1 MCRRL
6 FSAIE
11 SYGNDYEY
19 EALVKLLD
27 KLLHSMPQSPD
38 EQFVVVSQVLVS
50 DINIGYEDIVN
61 TQVLALNGKPVKNL
75 RRLAEM
81 VENCDDEFL
90 KFDLEYEQIVVL
102 RIKTAKVAT
111 PDILATHYIP
121 LAMSVDLKA

>member
-1 MCRRL
+1 
-6 FSAIE
+6 
-11 SYGNDYEY
+11 
-19 EALVKLLD
+19 
-27 KLLHSMPQSPD
+27 MPQSPD

-61 TQVLALNGKPVKNL
+61 TQPVKNL
-75 RRLAEM
+75 RRLVEMAE
-81 VENCDDEFL
+81 NSDDEFL

>member
-1 MCRRL
+1 M
-6 FSAIE
+6 
-11 SYGNDYEY
+11 GMNDYEY

-61 TQVLALNGKPVKNL
+61 TQVFALNGKPVTNI

-81 VENCDDEFL
+81 VENCDDEFVKL
-90 KFDLEYEQIVVL
+90 DLEYEQIAVL
-102 RIKTAKVAT
+102 RTKAAKAAT
-111 PDILATHYIP
+111 PDILATHCIP
-121 LAMSVDLKA
+121 SAMSADLKALRPWT

>member
-1 MCRRL
+1 
-6 FSAIE
+6 
-11 SYGNDYEY
+11 
-19 EALVKLLD
+19 
-27 KLLHSMPQSPD
+27 MPQSPD

-61 TQVLALNGKPVKNL
+61 TQVIALNGKPVKNL
-75 RRLAEM
+75 RRLVEMAE
-81 VENCDDEFL
+81 NSDDEFL